1 MNETEIIEIGRQ
13 TLVVVLIVGGPVLL
27 AALAIGLLVALF
39 QALTQMQEMT
49 LVFVP
54 KILVVVITL
63 IALAPFMVNRMQ
75 LFMQQLA
82 DKIIGLGT

>member
-1 MNETEIIEIGRQ
+1 MNETEIIELARD
-13 TLVVVLIVGGPVLL
+13 TLMVILMVGGPVLL

-54 KILVVVITL
+54 KIFVVVLTL
-63 IALAPFMVNRMQ
+63 MAMAPFMINTLQ
-75 LFMQQLA
+75 NFMQQLA
-82 DKIIGLGT
+82 DKMIGLGT

>member
-1 MNETEIIEIGRQ
+1 MNETEIIEVGRE
-13 TLVVVLIVGGPVLL
+13 TLVVVLTVGGPVLL
-27 AALAIGLLVALF
+27 AALGIGLLVALF

-63 IALAPFMVNRMQ
+63 IAMAPFMVNRMQ
-75 LFMQQLA
+75 VFMQQLA

>member
-1 MNETEIIEIGRQ
+1 MNETEIIEVGRE

-27 AALAIGLLVALF
+27 AALGIGLLVALF

-63 IALAPFMVNRMQ
+63 IAMAPFMVNRMQ
-75 LFMQQLA
+75 VFMQQLA

>member
-54 KILVVVITL
+54 KILVVMITL

-82 DKIIGLGT
+82 DKIIGLGA

>member
-1 MNETEIIEIGRQ
+1 MNETEIIEIGRE
-13 TLVVVLIVGGPVLL
+13 TLVVVLTVGGPVLL
-27 AALAIGLLVALF
+27 AALGIGLLVALF

-75 LFMQQLA
+75 TFMQQLA
-82 DKIIGLGT
+82 DKIIGLGM

>member
-1 MNETEIIEIGRQ
+1 MNETEIIEIGRD
-13 TLVVVLIVGGPVLL
+13 TLIVVLTVGGPVLL

>member
-1 MNETEIIEIGRQ
+1 MNETEIVDVARD
-13 TLVVVLIVGGPVLL
+13 TLVTVLVVGGPVLL

-54 KILVVVITL
+54 KIIVVIVTIIL
-63 IALAPFMVNRMQ
+63 LAPFMINTMQ
-75 LFMQQLA
+75 KFMQALA
-82 DKIIGLGT
+82 DKMIGLGT